1 MKDWHFY
8 HKQVPPQSGYYHV
21 KVLDYPLFKVAG
33 EIIGPESLTDEVC
46 RYLIDYDGSIEPEDY
61 SGAGF
66 YKMIP
71 VAIDDGIWWK
81 EVRIDD
87 NLIAFWK
94 PTDKF
99 NLSFEEKEIIYERF
113 RLDLD

>member
-1 MKDWHFY
+1 
-8 HKQVPPQSGYYHV
+8 
-21 KVLDYPLFKVAG
+21 
-33 EIIGPESLTDEVC
+33 
-46 RYLIDYDGSIEPEDY
+46 
-61 SGAGF
+61 
-66 YKMIP
+66 MIP